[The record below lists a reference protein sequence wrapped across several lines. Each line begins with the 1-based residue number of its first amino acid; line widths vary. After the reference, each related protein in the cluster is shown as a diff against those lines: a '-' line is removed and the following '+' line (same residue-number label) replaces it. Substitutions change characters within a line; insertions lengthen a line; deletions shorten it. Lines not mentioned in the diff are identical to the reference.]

1 MQCLADGPTYAK
13 RPLLIAISVAGII
26 SPECTFTHCA
36 FVMTVSAGF
45 RPAATATRSATLKGQ
60 DLRLF
65 MVRLLNRVAL
75 RASGQEII
83 LNYKTRFSG
92 IGHCVIVVCVCP
104 LTVVLGGYQQDGNSN
119 ERNTILQHAKF
130 GHKIHSRFWFGTCNR
145 NIIY

>member
-1 MQCLADGPTYAK
+1 MILVAGPMQCLADGPTYAK

-75 RASGQEII
+75 RASGQKII
-83 LNYKTRFSG
+83 PNYKTRFSG
-92 IGHCVIVVCVCP
+92 IGYCVIVVGVYR
-104 LTVVLGGYQQDGNSN
+104 LAVMLGGHQQDGNSN
-119 ERNTILQHAKF
+119 ERNTILQ
-130 GHKIHSRFWFGTCNR
+130 
-145 NIIY
+145 